1 MMFLAIVLAFVST
14 TSVVGEYSNLVFKED
29 FSKGLDF
36 SIWKHE
42 IVSKCALLFK
52 VLYSLLP

>member
-1 MMFLAIVLAFVST
+1 MMFLTIVLAFVSA
-14 TSVVGEYSNLVFKED
+14 TSAVKEYSNLVFKED

-42 IVSKCALLFK
+42 IVSKCA
-52 VLYSLLP
+52 P